1 MPLYE
6 WQCSCGQTADEF
18 RRMAERNLP
27 KQCACGKTM
36 ERTITTYK
44 AIGDLTP
51 YYDDNLESWVESKRH
66 RQQVMREKGVSEIYG
81 KGWY

>member
-6 WQCSCGQTADEF
+6 WKCGCGETADEF

-27 KQCACGKTM
+27 KTCACGKKM
-36 ERTITTYK
+36 ERVITSYK
-44 AIGDLTP
+44 ALGDLTP
-51 YYDDNLESWVESKRH
+51 YYDENLESWVESRKH
-66 RQQVMREKGVSEIYG
+66 RQKVMREKGVSEMYG